1 MDQLDSNSSAENVK
15 IISELVEVKQ
25 WETIVGGIKTLKDEI
40 EILKNAHQQEHNG
53 RMADND
59 EEEERVDKIC
69 SALGLFDA
77 TDGFTHPET
86 NAAIVGGIKT
96 LKDENKKLKDE
107 IEILKYAMDT
117 VEEYLHGRG
126 AMTKGFMEAVKTKA
140 EQSNSIFFNS

>member
-25 WETIVGGIKTLKDEI
+25 WETIVGGIKTLKDEN
-40 EILKNAHQQEHNG
+40 E
-53 RMADND
+53 
-59 EEEERVDKIC
+59 
-69 SALGLFDA
+69 
-77 TDGFTHPET
+77 
-86 NAAIVGGIKT
+86 T
-96 LKDENKKLKDE
+96 LKEQ

>member
-96 LKDENKKLKDE
+96 LKTRN
-107 IEILKYAMDT
+107 
-117 VEEYLHGRG
+117 
-126 AMTKGFMEAVKTKA
+126 
-140 EQSNSIFFNS
+140 

>member
-25 WETIVGGIKTLKDEI
+25 WETIVGGIKTLKDEN
-40 EILKNAHQQEHNG
+40 ETLKEQIHK
-53 RMADND
+53 DND
-59 EEEERVDKIC
+59 MVMMLSSNI
-69 SALGLFDA
+69 
-77 TDGFTHPET
+77 DG
-86 NAAIVGGIKT
+86 

>member
-1 MDQLDSNSSAENVK
+1 MDLKDEN
-15 IISELVEVKQ
+15 
-25 WETIVGGIKTLKDEI
+25 KTLKDEI